1 MLLAWST
8 YDIFRSLPDAMQIF
22 LGVWL
27 FAVGACVGSFVNVV
41 ALRLPVGEQIA
52 RSSSRCPVCRHLIRW
67 YDNIPLLSWLRLR
80 GRCRDCGTRIP
91 LRYPVVELLAGLLFL
106 ALALGE
112 GLVAGRNLPLA
123 PGGPRYVLWSPWQ
136 IWTLYAYHSLLL
148 TTLLTAALFR
158 FDGHVPPPTVFAPVL
173 TLGLLGVAVLGWLH
187 PASAVS
193 SAAGDTR
200 ALGQALQRIVW
211 GLGMGVAMGV
221 CSWPA
226 TGGRSDGCR
235 GAPAEIWACMACGV
249 GLGYQAVVAVVFL
262 AAWSYLGA
270 ALLSTRWPRLAALP
284 WSGHLTGAGL
294 LYIMQWRRWVEWLP
308 ALGPAGALGDFV
320 LPALIVA
327 AASLAAKAWMRA
339 LPRPAAT
346 KGEHMDLI
354 DPEQRRQAILHSP
367 SYLPVEFDAQF
378 LQQPEL
384 RPVRVQ
390 LELLKPEL
398 ALAREGVASTVVVFG
413 GTQIVPQ
420 AAAQQELERARTA
433 LADAPGDVRRQRHVQ
448 RLERIVAKAHY
459 YDAARE
465 FARLVSQ
472 NCQIDG
478 RCDYV
483 VITGGGP
490 GIMEAA
496 NRGAFDAGAKSIGL
510 NVTLPAE
517 QVPNPYITPELCFQ
531 FHYFALR
538 KMHFL
543 LRAKALVIFPG
554 GFGTL
559 DELFDA
565 LTLRQTERMQVIPII
580 LFGRDYWNRV
590 IDFQF
595 LADEGVVA
603 DEHLDLISFAETP
616 QEAWDIIARFH
627 HHADR

>member
-1 MLLAWST
+1 L
-8 YDIFRSLPDAMQIF
+8 
-22 LGVWL
+22 
-27 FAVGACVGSFVNVV
+27 
-41 ALRLPVGEQIA
+41 
-52 RSSSRCPVCRHLIRW
+52 
-67 YDNIPLLSWLRLR
+67 
-80 GRCRDCGTRIP
+80 
-91 LRYPVVELLAGLLFL
+91 
-106 ALALGE
+106 
-112 GLVAGRNLPLA
+112 
-123 PGGPRYVLWSPWQ
+123 
-136 IWTLYAYHSLLL
+136 
-148 TTLLTAALFR
+148 
-158 FDGHVPPPTVFAPVL
+158 
-173 TLGLLGVAVLGWLH
+173 
-187 PASAVS
+187 
-193 SAAGDTR
+193 
-200 ALGQALQRIVW
+200 
-211 GLGMGVAMGV
+211 
-221 CSWPA
+221 
-226 TGGRSDGCR
+226 
-235 GAPAEIWACMACGV
+235 WACLACGL

-262 AAWSYLGA
+262 AGWAYLVA
-270 ALLSTRWPRLAALP
+270 ALLSGRWHRLAAIP
-284 WSGHLTGAGL
+284 WSGYLTCSSL
-294 LYIMQWRRWVEWLP
+294 LYIMQWRTCVEWLP
-308 ALGPAGALGDFV
+308 ALGPAGTLADFA
-320 LPALIVA
+320 LPALIVIA
-327 AASLAAKAWMRA
+327 TSLAARAWMRE
-339 LPRPAAT
+339 PVRRAAT
-346 KGEHMDLI
+346 VTSKGDVMDLI
-354 DPEQRRQAILHSP
+354 DPEQRRQTILHSP

-413 GTQIVPQ
+413 GTQIVELT
-420 AAAQQELERARTA
+420 AAQQELDRARTA
-433 LADAPGDVRRQRHVQ
+433 LADAPDDARRQRHVR
-448 RLERIVAKAHY
+448 RLERIVAKARY

-496 NRGAFDAGAKSIGL
+496 NRGAFDVGAKSIGL

-565 LTLRQTERMQVIPII
+565 LTLRQTERMQEIPII
-580 LFGRDYWNRV
+580 LFGRDYWGRV
-590 IDFQF
+590 VDFQF

-627 HHADR
+627 HHAER